1 MGDSQNHS
9 WFLDNLLN
17 QKRFQKTTV
26 DAQKKAALDETPA
39 EHGVL
44 EDLHRGA
51 DLSEGEGWWRGGWD
65 GAYGIRGG
73 GVVALGGT
81 VRGGL
86 LRIGIVVESLNKSR
100 PGLSHPWRLNGRTF
114 PLLSGVEGLV
124 RSKTGSAR
132 GRRKAGGG
140 KTSNRTDL
148 QKTKVFPNRKT
159 SGSSH
164 VTYTYASN
172 RTLGYPQILTTRQK
186 VKELKPYGSMFSG
199 YVRMNR
205 NLALSS

>member
-51 DLSEGEGWWRGGWD
+51 DLSEGEGV
-65 GAYGIRGG
+65 
-73 GVVALGGT
+73 VVALGGT
-81 VRGGL
+81 VGGGL

-114 PLLSGVEGLV
+114 PRFWCVPKPGRRAGVE
-124 RSKTGSAR
+124 
-132 GRRKAGGG
+132 RRVGG
-140 KTSNRTDL
+140 KHQTE
-148 QKTKVFPNRKT
+148 
-159 SGSSH
+159 
-164 VTYTYASN
+164 
-172 RTLGYPQILTTRQK
+172 LTFRRPSCFRI
-186 VKELKPYGSMFSG
+186 EKPAE
-199 YVRMNR
+199 V
-205 NLALSS
+205 AT